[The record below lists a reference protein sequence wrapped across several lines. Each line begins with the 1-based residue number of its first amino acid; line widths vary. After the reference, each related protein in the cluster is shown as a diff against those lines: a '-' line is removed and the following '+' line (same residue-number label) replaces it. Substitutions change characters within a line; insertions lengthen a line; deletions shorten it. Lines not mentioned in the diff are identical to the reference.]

1 MRRDR
6 PTERLIRGAGV
17 LPLVFS
23 LGSAGLAAPAMPPP
37 AAGGRANP
45 TAQPA
50 PSSTPAPGRSGA
62 GAPGAVPVELELS
75 ADSQIYDRQLNRFV
89 ATGRVTA
96 QIAGGRILADRLE
109 FDPGSRVLVA
119 TGQVRFQ
126 RGQQYLQASRL
137 RFSLPEG
144 WGEMEDVYGV
154 LDLDG
159 AASDLN
165 LGTAPSAP
173 LPPAE
178 PISCPPNLPP
188 LPDWHPSPWAAT
200 LWGGQMFSAN
210 FGDTFV
216 FKGQFRPEYLGGL
229 GLQRRLIDGG
239 PFALEFDGNLLNHRS
254 RSMPGGGFNQDDPF
268 AATPGQSFGEGTA
281 GLGVRFWLRPWLSI
295 YAVEGVS
302 LLTEASN
309 YEKTFRENYST
320 FLNYLAFEVEALV
333 SPQLS
338 AIGRIH
344 HRSGAYGTYSG
355 VSEGS
360 NGYLLGLRY
369 RFGSSPPPRLPV
381 SLPPAQGCPGAPA
394 PESREADTLAS
405 QLNRVTLG
413 DPPGDP
419 ARPVV
424 APAAAPAR
432 RPSDDIWKRAR
443 AQEQA
448 RNAAI
453 ARLDQ
458 RVRDVQFQQ
467 SLKAERRYGFPAL
480 LTTPDDVNDFGGT
493 KPSQLNSL
501 TTSSNSQ
508 LVQGT
513 ISRWRIQSGR
523 LRFSGDTFKA
533 DRMAFSNDPFTPAQS
548 WMDSEDVVATLLP
561 NGDTQIRAGRNHLI
575 VEDSLAVPVTRST
588 RIKKEEKVDNRWV
601 LGIDKEDR
609 DGYYGGYNFI
619 TQIGEKGALT
629 LQPQFLI
636 QRAIDDSTDSYP
648 LPGQSANAPAQ
659 RQPAT
664 TADLFGLFATLRGEV
679 AGFASDATLDVSTF
693 NPDNIANGT
702 RSWADFNRNL
712 TLPLIGPSTWRLL
725 GAYRYRTWNGT
736 LGEQDIYSAYGTSLE
751 GKGNLKPRGKLTGN
765 YLWRTGVGNFRSN
778 DFSSNNLADFWRFSG
793 IGSVN
798 FNYPLWSGQAA
809 PATAT
814 AGLANSA
821 VPIQPGLRLQANV
834 LGTFAYYGNGNQQN
848 TLSLSGG
855 PTLTLGHFIKPYFD
869 YTELTITGGGTL
881 RQGVSPFSFDRAVD
895 LGTLGIGLTQQI
907 AGPLVFSGGV
917 GYNVDPNS
925 PDFGKV
931 TNSYLELRWQR
942 RAYEIGFF
950 YSPYDGLGGVRLKL
964 NDFNFNG
971 PGLPFVPYQDPT
983 LTPQQESLRRPF

>member
-1 MRRDR
+1 MGDAAV
-6 PTERLIRGAGV
+6 PVPSGPQPGASSPPPAPPGRGPGRAA
-17 LPLVFS
+17 PPS
-23 LGSAGLAAPAMPPP
+23 AAPATAGSAT
-37 AAGGRANP
+37 AAVG
-45 TAQPA
+45 
-50 PSSTPAPGRSGA
+50 
-62 GAPGAVPVELELS
+62 VPLELQLS
-75 ADSQIYDRQLNRFV
+75 ADRQLYDRQLNRFV
-89 ATGRVTA
+89 ATGQVSA
-96 QIAGGRILADRLE
+96 LIAGGRILADRLE
-109 FDPGSRVLVA
+109 FDPSTRVLA
-119 TGQVRFQ
+119 ASGRVRFQ

-159 AASDLN
+159 VAGDLN
-165 LGTAPSAP
+165 LGTAPTAT
-173 LPPAE
+173 LPPIE
-178 PISCPPNLPP
+178 PISCPPDLPP
-188 LPDWHPSPWAAT
+188 QPDWHPSPWAAT
-200 LWGGQMFSAN
+200 LWGGQMFTAN

-216 FKGQFRPEYLGGL
+216 FKGKFRPEYLGGV

-268 AATPGQSFGEGTA
+268 ATTPGQNFGEGTA
-281 GLGVRFWLRPWLSI
+281 GLGVRLWLRPWLSL

-309 YEKTFRENYST
+309 YEKTFRENYTT

-369 RFGSSPPPRLPV
+369 RFGSSPAPRLPV

-394 PESREADTLAS
+394 PESREAHTLAS
-405 QLNRVTLG
+405 QLNLVTLG
-413 DPPGDP
+413 APPGDP
-419 ARPVV
+419 ARP
-424 APAAAPAR
+424 AAAPAAPGR
-432 RPSDDIWKRAR
+432 RPTDNIWKRAR

-453 ARLDQ
+453 AKLDQ
-458 RVRDVQFQQ
+458 RVRDVTFQQ
-467 SLKAERRYGFPAL
+467 SLRAERRHGFPST
-480 LTTPDDVNDFGGT
+480 LTTPDEINDYGGI

-523 LRFSGDTFKA
+523 LRFSRDTLKA
-533 DRMAFSNDPFTPAQS
+533 DRMAFSNDPFTPAQT

-588 RIKKEEKVDNRWV
+588 RIKKEEKIDNRWV

-609 DGYYGGYNFI
+609 DGYYGGYNVVAP
-619 TQIGEKGALT
+619 IGEKGVLT
-629 LQPQFLI
+629 VQPQLLI
-636 QRAIDDSTDSYP
+636 QRAIDGSTDSYP
-648 LPGQSANAPAQ
+648 LPGQSANAEPQ
-659 RQPAT
+659 RQSAKT
-664 TADLFGLFATLRGEV
+664 SDLFGLLTTLRGEV
-679 AGFASDATLDVSTF
+679 AGFRSDATLDVSTF

-702 RSWADFNRNL
+702 RSWADFKRSL
-712 TLPLIGPSTWRLL
+712 SLPLIGSSDWRLF

-751 GKGNLKPRGKLTGN
+751 GKGNLPNWGKLSSN
-765 YLWRTGVGNFRSN
+765 YLWRTGVGNFKGN

-798 FNYPLWSGQAA
+798 FSYPLWQGQPA

-834 LGTFAYYGNGNQQN
+834 LGSFAYYGDGNHQN

-855 PTLTLGHFIKPYFD
+855 PTLTLGHFIKPYLD
-869 YTELTITGGGTL
+869 YTELTITGGGSL
-881 RQGVSPFSFDRAVD
+881 RQGASPFSFDRAVD

-925 PDFGKV
+925 EDFGKV
-931 TNSYLELRWQR
+931 TNSYLEFRWQR

-983 LTPQQESLRRPF
+983 RTPQQETLRRLF